1 MSGAQLKLIAII
13 TMLIDHMGAILFPEA
28 QVMRIIGRLAFP
40 IFAYFIG
47 EGFFKTKDVKKY
59 QWRLLIFA
67 IISQLP
73 FYLAF
78 NHKFYLNIF
87 FTLFLGLYAIKSY
100 DKSGDIGVIWGIG
113 ILAQV
118 LNTDYGIYGVFTI
131 YFFYKYREDFKTL
144 VKKQV
149 FLNVIFVAVMFSIGA
164 LSALSRGGNI
174 SWVLMNS
181 LGLLMQSISLLSLFL
196 IKRYNGER
204 GRSMKYLFY
213 TFYPAHLIILWIIKN
228 IV

>member
-1 MSGAQLKLIAII
+1 M
-13 TMLIDHMGAILFPEA
+13 
-28 QVMRIIGRLAFP
+28 
-40 IFAYFIG
+40 Y
-47 EGFFKTKDVKKY
+47 
-59 QWRLLIFA
+59 
-67 IISQLP
+67 
-73 FYLAF
+73 
-78 NHKFYLNIF
+78 
-87 FTLFLGLYAIKSY
+87 
-100 DKSGDIGVIWGIG
+100 
-113 ILAQV
+113 
-118 LNTDYGIYGVFTI
+118 YGIYGVFTI

-164 LSALSRGGNI
+164 LSALSRGENI
-174 SWVLMNS
+174 SGVLTNS